1 MLISGKLIS
10 YHKGGICY
18 EVGKQSHCKRRF
30 DRHHRPVH
38 PCQLQV
44 ALATTT
50 QEVSAMK
57 WGSKVTASAVSIA
70 TIVLSILASY
80 KWH

>member
-1 MLISGKLIS
+1 
-10 YHKGGICY
+10 
-18 EVGKQSHCKRRF
+18 VGKQSHRQCRF

-38 PCQLQV
+38 PCHYEV
-44 ALATTT
+44 ALATNLE
-50 QEVSAMK
+50 EVSAMK

-70 TIVLSILASY
+70 TIVLSILAIM

>member
-1 MLISGKLIS
+1 MPL
-10 YHKGGICY
+10 GGICY
-18 EVGKQSHCKRRF
+18 EVGKQSHRQCRFRR
-30 DRHHRPVH
+30 RRRPVH
-38 PCQLQV
+38 PRQFQV

-57 WGSKVTASAVSIA
+57 WGSKVTVSAISVA
-70 TIVLSILASY
+70 AVVLSILANF

>member
-1 MLISGKLIS
+1 MFLSGELILC
-10 YHKGGICY
+10 H
-18 EVGKQSHCKRRF
+18 
-30 DRHHRPVH
+30 
-38 PCQLQV
+38 
-44 ALATTT
+44 